1 MEKKG
6 KITRGK
12 WYVINIK
19 AREEQTPEHYVQLFE
34 ELKDVD
40 PLITINS
47 SKSASLQQVNF
58 GPRTERNIPQ
68 WIEIVLMTY
77 TILDE
82 DSFYNKRKKEDVM
95 LDSWN
100 PDWVANKHEV
110 QLIFVPKIHI
120 LAMRKTPKVSLNTVL
135 NYLSSAAEYVEP
147 NVFDITSIKDKGV
160 ISRIQNAHS
169 ITKIEAKIS
178 FSNPTHTKGFQ
189 GLFDKKFKEM
199 NPSNFELKAENKN
212 GLSYSNDDDGLLN
225 TIVNLSE
232 HNGSIKA
239 RIKDQEDSKY
249 ETINTNH
256 HPAEYQIVCRGRE
269 LLSYLYNFL
278 IGKYGEN

>member
-1 MEKKG
+1 MEKKD

-19 AREEQTPEHYVQLFE
+19 AREEQTPKHYVQLFE
-34 ELKDVD
+34 RLKNVD

-47 SKSASLQQVNF
+47 SKSASLQHINF
-58 GPRTERNIPQ
+58 GPRDEQDIPQ
-68 WIEIVLMTY
+68 WIEVVLMTY

-82 DSFYNKRKKEDVM
+82 ESFYNKRKKEDVM
-95 LDSWN
+95 LESWN

-120 LAMRKTPKVSLNTVL
+120 LAMRKTSKVSLNTVL
-135 NYLSSAAEYVEP
+135 KYLSLAAECIEP
-147 NVFDITSIKDKGV
+147 DVFDITSIKDKGV
-160 ISRIQNAHS
+160 ISRIQNAYS

-178 FSNPTHTKGFQ
+178 FSNPAHTKGFQ
-189 GLFDKKFKEM
+189 GLFDEKFKEM

-212 GLSYSNDDDGLLN
+212 GLSYSSDDDGLLN

-249 ETINTNH
+249 ETIDTNN
-256 HPAEYQIVCRGRE
+256 HPAEYQIICRSRE
-269 LLSYLYNFL
+269 VLSHIYRFL
-278 IGKYGEN
+278 IGKYGN